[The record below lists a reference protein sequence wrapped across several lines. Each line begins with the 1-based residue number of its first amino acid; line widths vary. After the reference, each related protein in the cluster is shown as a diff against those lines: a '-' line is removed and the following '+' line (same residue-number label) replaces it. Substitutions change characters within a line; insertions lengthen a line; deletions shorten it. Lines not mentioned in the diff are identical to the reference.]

1 MKKQAN
7 NTAMLDQ
14 FLERLRAYIND
25 NLPASPVIKEPE
37 PSCPQASPDDKLQEK
52 PNSPEP
58 ESATPHA
65 EIRYSL
71 AESAYDEDEIR
82 DMSRFLSDA
91 RSDSA
96 MYNAPALEKAY
107 HTWEKQT
114 AITKTFSSEVIRRL
128 KESGIRPA
136 DFYKAAELDKRVY
149 SSMKR
154 DYCYTPSRTT
164 AIKCCFALRLS
175 YHDAEQLLQLAGYS
189 LSPGLSKD
197 LAIRFCLENGIYN
210 ITNVNYMLEALGET
224 TLS

>member
-1 MKKQAN
+1 MKTQAN
-7 NTAMLDQ
+7 NTVMLDK

-25 NLPASPVIKEPE
+25 NLPAPPVIKEPE
-37 PSCPQASPDDKLQEK
+37 PSCPPASPDVIVQEK
-52 PNSPEP
+52 PNSPRP
-58 ESATPHA
+58 ESATSHA
-65 EIRYSL
+65 EIRYSR
-71 AESAYDEDEIR
+71 AEFAYNEDEIR
-82 DMSRFLSDA
+82 DMHSFLNIA
-91 RSDSA
+91 KQDSA
-96 MYNAPALEKAY
+96 MYDAPALKKAY
-107 HTWEKQT
+107 HSWEKKT

-224 TLS
+224 PLS

>member
-7 NTAMLDQ
+7 NTVMLDK
-14 FLERLRAYIND
+14 FLERLRAYINN
-25 NLPASPVIKEPE
+25 NLPASPIIKEPE
-37 PSCPQASPDDKLQEK
+37 TSFPLADPDIKFQDNPK
-52 PNSPEP
+52 SPEP
-58 ESATPHA
+58 ESERPHS

-71 AESAYDEDEIR
+71 AEFAYDEDEIK
-82 DMSRFLSDA
+82 DMRSFLDIA

-96 MYNAPALEKAY
+96 MYNAPSLKKAY
-107 HTWEKQT
+107 HSWEKKT

-154 DYCYTPSRTT
+154 NYCYTPSRTT

-175 YHDAEQLLQLAGYS
+175 YRDAEQLLQLAGYS

-210 ITNVNYMLEALGET
+210 IANVNYMLEALGET